1 MIAATC
7 VMTAPTGGVTGVTF
21 AATTV
26 TLRKIG
32 ASCAR
37 MFGGEIT
44 EQLAA
49 NSAISAVTG
58 VTSGVI
64 VAISDTIARTPG
76 RTAEI
81 CELTGGNSLKLVP
94 AMPA

>member
-7 VMTAPTGGVTGVTF
+7 AMTGPTGGVTGVTF
-21 AATTV
+21 AATAMI
-26 TLRKIG
+26 LRKIG
-32 ASCAR
+32 ACCAR
-37 MFGGEIT
+37 MFGTEIT

-49 NSAISAVTG
+49 NSAIFAVTG

-64 VAISDTIARTPG
+64 AAMCVTIVRTSG

-81 CELTGGNSLKLVP
+81 CALTGGNSLKLDP

>member
-1 MIAATC
+1 VIAATC
-7 VMTAPTGGVTGVTF
+7 GMTGPTGGVTGVTF
-21 AATTV
+21 AATGV

-32 ASCAR
+32 ACCAR

-44 EQLAA
+44 KQLAA
-49 NSAISAVTG
+49 NSAIFAVTG

-64 VAISDTIARTPG
+64 AATCATIVRISG

-81 CELTGGNSLKLVP
+81 CALTGGNSLKLV
-94 AMPA
+94 